1 MRKRIKEWE
10 SDGKKKETE
19 KNVKERKRS
28 EREIEG
34 KGKR

>member
-1 MRKRIKEWE
+1 MGKWWE
-10 SDGKKKETE
+10 KKETE